1 MIVYVSHRKA
11 LTEKAL
17 ATLQPINGHSWKSYK
32 DTEKEIDLK
41 DNWLII
47 VQYEALGRIK
57 GYAESNSHK
66 LIFVLDEFNSICH
79 HWYPCDSASGNAS
92 RPIGV
97 DLPVNHA
104 LPSDDSRLKCLRRAS
119 LRSRFLV
126 RPSCMLQEERLLA
139 SRISRLILTLSSR
152 GLVFPDR
159 LDTLHRQPAP
169 KSLRRA
175 GLSCRF

>member
-1 MIVYVSHRKA
+1 MLVPQPNQRVIAIAAPCGTGKTKAFVCFIESLSSHNELMIVYVSHRKA

-41 DNWLII
+41 DNPLII

-104 LPSDDSRLKCLRRAS
+104 LPSDDSRVEIKI
-119 LRSRFLV
+119 F
-126 RPSCMLQEERLLA
+126 
-139 SRISRLILTLSSR
+139 
-152 GLVFPDR
+152 
-159 LDTLHRQPAP
+159 
-169 KSLRRA
+169 
-175 GLSCRF
+175 